1 MFGSIQHLAQFN
13 STRLA
18 SSRIWPGSAWINA
31 VGFAL
36 SNEKVKQRFPLSNR
50 SPKRDTHT
58 AKKKLF
64 YQITKRLK
72 LYNNR
77 IVKQTEASS
86 SSSYFMFYWSFP
98 LCYCSIEDFCRLFAA
113 IKLFMHFFLSISFA
127 EQFVRFLFIQIKRKL
142 TQSYWHWPP
151 QSCWIFY
158 IHSSPVC
165 VCTFEIR
172 VLFKIIFIF
181 KWKFHSTHTLAN
193 SPVARDIRSMTRAR
207 SGRER
212 STYINLCMRRRKIQI
227 VNISIFCSSNVW
239 IYANRKRN
247 KTDQK

>member
-1 MFGSIQHLAQFN
+1 MYSLSLTPFQKILLFVRWLVGCFGSIQHLAQLN

-31 VGFAL
+31 VDFAS
-36 SNEKVKQRFPLSNR
+36 SNEKVKKRFPFPIVRQKGTQSQQKEL
-50 SPKRDTHT
+50 
-58 AKKKLF
+58 L

-77 IVKQTEASS
+77 IVKQTEA

-98 LCYCSIEDFCRLFAA
+98 LCYCSIEDFCRLFTA
-113 IKLFMHFFLSISFA
+113 IEQFMHFFFPFHS
-127 EQFVRFLFIQIKRKL
+127 QIKRKL

-165 VCTFEIR
+165 ECTFEIR
-172 VLFKIIFIF
+172 ELFKIIFIF
-181 KWKFHSTHTLAN
+181 KWKFHATHTRSQRYKKHDTGKKWTWAKSIHKFVHAMVEN
-193 SPVARDIRSMTRAR
+193 SNSQHF
-207 SGRER
+207 
-212 STYINLCMRRRKIQI
+212 NFLQFKCL
-227 VNISIFCSSNVW
+227 NIYV
-239 IYANRKRN
+239 NRKE
-247 KTDQK
+247 